1 MVIFIDGQMSGCL
14 QRLSMWRPEVVAER
28 FGTLKAVKAQAF
40 LGTAKNYGHLFINYL
55 TQRGE
60 GGGLT

>member
-1 MVIFIDGQMSGCL
+1 
-14 QRLSMWRPEVVAER
+14 MWRPEVVAER

-60 GGGLT
+60 GGGLP